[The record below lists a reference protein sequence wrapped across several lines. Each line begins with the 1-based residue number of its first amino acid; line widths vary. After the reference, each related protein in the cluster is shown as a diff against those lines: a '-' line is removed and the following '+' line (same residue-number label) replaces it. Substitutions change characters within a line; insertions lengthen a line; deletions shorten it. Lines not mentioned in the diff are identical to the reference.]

1 VPAFRLNITVF
12 LAFVALTILATCPQV
27 WLLRSVPDNSDPYFS
42 MWRLGWVAHT
52 IVHDPRHLFD
62 ANIFYPEHD
71 TLGYSDAM
79 LLPGAVLAP
88 LFWMGIAPTVIY
100 NLALLVALA
109 LSGFTTFLLARR
121 LTGSIA
127 AGLAAGA
134 IYAFA
139 PYRFTHYVHLE
150 LQIVFWLPLAL
161 LLLHRIVAEGRVL
174 DGVLLGV
181 VVAAQ
186 AFSSVYAAIFFV
198 TYCAVFVPLLF
209 ILAPAP
215 RSARLVLPVAIAAI
229 VTLAAVAPYALAYQR
244 AGLSVGTRTLDEVRR
259 YSATWAN
266 YLQSPDINRLYGST
280 AVTDPIRASE
290 MNLFPGVAAIAL
302 GLVGVF
308 AARGRTRFAYLAGMA
323 FAFDLSRGINGVW
336 YPLLFQYLPPF
347 RALRS
352 PARIDLL
359 VNLSLAILGAYG
371 VAWWL
376 PKIHRPAWR
385 RAAGVA
391 IVAALTIEYASPPE
405 LAPVPGP
412 SQVDSWLARQPPVV
426 IVELPLASPAN
437 GWQSRDWLYM
447 YEGLSHFQ
455 KMLNGYSGFAPASY
469 YEMINVMAS
478 FPDAGSMAYLRSRRV
493 DYVIVRGGMF
503 RPEEWPVMLAQIRAR
518 GDLSLVAMFSPMTA
532 AEAVYAVG
540 K

>member
-12 LAFVALTILATCPQV
+12 LAFVALTILATYPQV
-27 WLLRSVPDNSDPYFS
+27 WLLRSVPYSSDPYFS
-42 MWRLGWVAHT
+42 MWRLGWVAHA
-52 IVHDPRHLFD
+52 IVHDPRHLFE

-88 LFWMGIAPTVIY
+88 LFWMGLAPTVIY

-121 LTGSIA
+121 LTGCIA
-127 AGLAAGA
+127 AGIAAGA

-150 LQIVFWLPLAL
+150 LQIVFWLPLAFL
-161 LLLHRIVAEGRVL
+161 LVHRIVAEGRVR
-174 DGVLLGV
+174 DGVLLGM

-198 TYCAVFVPLLF
+198 TYCAVFVPLIF
-209 ILAPAP
+209 IVAPAP

-244 AGLSVGTRTLDEVRR
+244 AGLSVGTRTLDDVRR
-259 YSATWAN
+259 YSATWAD
-266 YLQSPDINRLYGST
+266 YLQSPDINRLYGWT
-280 AVTDPIRASE
+280 AVTDPVWANE

-302 GLVGVF
+302 GLLGVF
-308 AARGRTRFAYLAGMA
+308 GARGRTRFAYLAGMV
-323 FAFDLSRGINGVW
+323 FAFDLSRGINGVL
-336 YPLLFQYLPPF
+336 YPLLFRYLPPF

-352 PARIDLL
+352 PARIDML
-359 VNLSLAILGAYG
+359 VNLSLAVLGAYG
-371 VAWWL
+371 VAWLL
-376 PKIHRPAWR
+376 PKMNRPAWR
-385 RAAGVA
+385 RTAGVA
-391 IVAALTIEYASPPE
+391 IVAVLMIEYASLPE

-412 SQVDSWLARQPPVV
+412 SQVDSWLARQPPLVL
-426 IVELPLASPAN
+426 VELPLASPRN
-437 GWQSRDWLYM
+437 DWQSRDWLYM
-447 YEGLSHFQ
+447 YEGLPHLQ
-455 KMLNGYSGFAPASY
+455 KMLNGYSGFAPPSY
-469 YEMINVMAS
+469 YEMIHVMAS
-478 FPDAGSMAYLRSRRV
+478 FPDDGSMAYLRKRHV
-493 DYVIVRGGMF
+493 DHVIVRGGMF
-503 RPEEWPVMLAQIRAR
+503 RPEEWPALRAQLRAR
-518 GDLSLVAMFSPMTA
+518 GDLSLVAMFSPMTM